1 MSKRWMNLLGLL
13 AICGLVACRS
23 ADAPTLEQEATATQ
37 SRETAPQPTATAT
50 QAAATATVAQ
60 KSAPTATPA
69 AASEPG
75 AEQMPPWQIPELRES
90 DWAKGAEDA
99 GLVLVEYSDY
109 Q

>member
-23 ADAPTLEQEATATQ
+23 ADAPTLEPEATATQ

-50 QAAATATVAQ
+50 QAAAT
-60 KSAPTATPA
+60 
-69 AASEPG
+69 ASEPG

>member
-1 MSKRWMNLLGLL
+1 MSKRWMILVGLL
-13 AICGLVACRS
+13 AICGLVACQS
-23 ADAPTLEQEATATQ
+23 ADAPTLEPEA
-37 SRETAPQPTATAT
+37 TAPQPTATAT

-60 KSAPTATPA
+60 KSAPTATPSP
-69 AASEPG
+69 ASEPG
-75 AEQMPPWQIPELRES
+75 AESTPPWQIPELRES